1 MKKLILS
8 LAIIFVATM
17 FVTGQS
23 KWDLAKPITV
33 DRLVTAKSDKA
44 GTGAWFFRINAALTA
59 TTIQLQYDDVTGEF
73 TGFKSAFLSKAGMGL
88 SYSHYVEADGVVKN
102 NYSVNGLALMP
113 VDGDTNIAL
122 AVTGSFYNVSAGV
135 GYNCMKGAFK
145 ENIFGLFGVQIA
157 F

>member
-1 MKKLILS
+1 MKKIVTLIIVML
-8 LAIIFVATM
+8 
-17 FVTGQS
+17 VTIGLYGQG
-23 KWDLAKPITV
+23 KWDLAKPVTL
-33 DRLVTAKSDKA
+33 DRLVTAKGDKA

-59 TTIQLQYDDVTGEF
+59 TTIQLQYNETGEF

-88 SYSHYVEADGVVKN
+88 SYAHYIEADGVVKN

-122 AVTGSFYNVSAGV
+122 AVTGSFYNVSAGF
-135 GYNCMKGAFK
+135 GYNCMAGPFK
-145 ENIFGLFGVQIA
+145 QNIFGLFGVQIA